1 MDALSQMRDVNDV
14 ANQRGVSIEK
24 YLTVKLKEME
34 KIKIKKFRSIIRIP
48 YNQKATIKA
57 LGLRKINQVVEKD
70 ATPQILG
77 MIKKVSHLVEVV
89 D

>member
-1 MDALSQMRDVNDV
+1 MMLQISVVFQLK
-14 ANQRGVSIEK
+14 K

-34 KIKIKKFRSIIRIP
+34 KIKIKQVRSIIRSP
-48 YNQKATIKA
+48 SNQKATIKA
-57 LGLRKINQVVEKD
+57 LGLSKINQVVEKD

-89 D
+89 E